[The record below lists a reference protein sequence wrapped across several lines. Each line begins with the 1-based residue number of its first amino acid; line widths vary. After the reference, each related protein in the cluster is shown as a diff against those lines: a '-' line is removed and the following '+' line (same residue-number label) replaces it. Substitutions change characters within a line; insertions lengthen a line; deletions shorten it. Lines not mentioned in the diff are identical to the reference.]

1 MAEQQKE
8 ELKIKDL
15 LIKLQVLTNGLIEE
29 RKKSQSYL
37 DRIKEHEE
45 TIQKKDTEIA
55 QLTKEKFDLKSKL
68 SIERSKTAPGKKN
81 DSYLSSFINKF
92 MEKPPDPS
100 KVAQLEEKINQQD
113 FEIKELNQ
121 KLMEE
126 KESFDQQKIKFEST
140 ITYQKMQMEE
150 LKKNADNPKINKDKE
165 KEMEKLEKE
174 KEAAHERQISSY
186 KEEIESIKR
195 KFGIERDEYEK
206 KLGLLKRDFNE
217 QKEKIEKLEENLNK
231 YKESYEMKNIEN
243 SAMKSQISNLDKEI
257 KNYKNELRNKQLAP
271 RMFQVEKVKEGLVKG
286 NKIMTITFQW
296 NKHNNCCEVLFKRIK
311 HGGKIQVDTVNIINI
326 SQFKDNDK
334 KKETIDVVFTVSFFY
349 LINIY
354 FFIFFNIG

>member
-45 TIQKKDTEIA
+45 TIQKKDIEIA

-92 MEKPPDPS
+92 MDKPPDAS

-113 FEIKELNQ
+113 YEIRELNQ

-126 KESFDQQKIKFEST
+126 KESFDQQRIKFEST
-140 ITYQKMQMEE
+140 ITYQKMQMDE
-150 LKKNADNPKINKDKE
+150 LKKNADSSTKKDI
-165 KEMEKLEKE
+165 EKE
-174 KEAAHERQISSY
+174 KE
-186 KEEIESIKR
+186 
-195 KFGIERDEYEK
+195 
-206 KLGLLKRDFNE
+206 
-217 QKEKIEKLEENLNK
+217 KEKEREKEMLN
-231 YKESYEMKNIEN
+231 
-243 SAMKSQISNLDKEI
+243 
-257 KNYKNELRNKQLAP
+257 
-271 RMFQVEKVKEGLVKG
+271 
-286 NKIMTITFQW
+286 
-296 NKHNNCCEVLFKRIK
+296 
-311 HGGKIQVDTVNIINI
+311 
-326 SQFKDNDK
+326 
-334 KKETIDVVFTVSFFY
+334 
-349 LINIY
+349 
-354 FFIFFNIG
+354 